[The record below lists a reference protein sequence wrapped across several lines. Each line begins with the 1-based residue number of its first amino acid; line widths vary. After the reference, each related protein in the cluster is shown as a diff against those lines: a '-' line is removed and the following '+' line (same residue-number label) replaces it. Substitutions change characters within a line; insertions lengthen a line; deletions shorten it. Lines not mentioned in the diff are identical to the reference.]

1 MIIIKV
7 DFTKCKGCYECDTIL
22 PNFRSKYGGIMK
34 FDSSPQDEEGR
45 AAAYRVQDNCK
56 AGAIIINTFNRKK
69 D

>member
-1 MIIIKV
+1 
-7 DFTKCKGCYECDTIL
+7 
-22 PNFRSKYGGIMK
+22 MK
-34 FDSSPQDEEGR
+34 FDSSPKDEEGR